1 MNSTLQARLDN
12 LKAVIAEAG
21 ATEFTNAMEMAG
33 VVSIDGDNINTLA
46 FGFNNDWTNFNQ
58 SVWDNG
64 Y

>member
-1 MNSTLQARLDN
+1 
-12 LKAVIAEAG
+12 
-21 ATEFTNAMEMAG
+21 
-33 VVSIDGDNINTLA
+33 VSIDGDNINTLA